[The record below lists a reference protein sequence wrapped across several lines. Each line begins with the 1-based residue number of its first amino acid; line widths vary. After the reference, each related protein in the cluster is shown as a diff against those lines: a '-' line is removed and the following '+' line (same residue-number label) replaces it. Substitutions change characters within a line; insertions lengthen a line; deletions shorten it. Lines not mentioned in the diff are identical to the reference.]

1 MKNLFKGINEKLRR
15 RMLTMGIA
23 MMAMMCSAV
32 SAFAA
37 EGDATGAAGDFV
49 LSSGDLDPILN
60 SIKSNVKVV
69 LPVMLVVLGI
79 FIVIGL
85 IPKLIKR
92 ATHG

>member
-1 MKNLFKGINEKLRR
+1 MKKLFKGINEKLRR

-23 MMAMMCSAV
+23 MMAMMCCAFP
-32 SAFAA
+32 AFAA
-37 EGDATGAAGDFV
+37 EGDTTGAAGDFV